1 MNNTSNNVIKRQ
13 LLVIQ
18 YLIESNYVS
27 TTDILTYLESKGI
40 DTQIRTIQRD
50 LNLLSEI
57 VPLEVRT
64 EDKPYSWRWKRIKN
78 ASIHTLSTAQVL
90 ALRIVETE
98 LQGVIPD
105 DLYEQLQPL
114 FIRSHFASA
123 LSQIDKSIE
132 DDTRLSPKMDFV
144 HISPLQRMVMHM
156 RAKATSRIKKNKPI
170 TIKYNEMFN
179 TKLTKDEKNIINLL
193 EIELEDQ
200 KLDFLFKLLSGK
212 I

>member
-27 TTDILTYLESKGI
+27 TTDILTHLESKGI

-64 EDKPYSWRWKRIKN
+64 EDKPYSWRWKRLKN
-78 ASIHTLSTAQVL
+78 ASVHTLSTAQIL

-98 LQGVIPD
+98 LKGVIPD
-105 DLYEQLQPL
+105 ELYEQLQPL

-123 LSQIDKSIE
+123 LSQIDGSIE
-132 DDTRLSPKMDFV
+132 NDTRLGPKMDFV
-144 HISPLQRMVMHM
+144 QISPFQRIIMNM
-156 RAKATSRIKKNKPI
+156 RAKAAFKIKRNKPI
-170 TIKYNEMFN
+170 IVNSNEQIY
-179 TKLTKDEKNIINLL
+179 TKLTNDEKITIKLL
-193 EIELEDQ
+193 EIELKNYEFS
-200 KLDFLFKLLSGK
+200 FLRNLLSNEN
-212 I
+212 

>member
-27 TTDILTYLESKGI
+27 TTDILTHLESKGI

-64 EDKPYSWRWKRIKN
+64 EDKPYSWRWKRLKN
-78 ASIHTLSTAQVL
+78 ASVHTLSTAQIL

-98 LQGVIPD
+98 LKGVIPD

-123 LSQIDKSIE
+123 LSQINDSV
-132 DDTRLSPKMDFV
+132 DSDTKLGPKMEFV
-144 HISPLQRMVMHM
+144 HTSPLQRMVMHM
-156 RAKATSRIKKNKPI
+156 RAKAASRIKKSKPVI
-170 TIKYNEMFN
+170 VSSDKQIY
-179 TKLTKDEKNIINLL
+179 TKLTTNEKAVIESLKTELQNHRFDFLCNLL
-193 EIELEDQ
+193 TGQI
-200 KLDFLFKLLSGK
+200 
-212 I
+212 

>member
-27 TTDILTYLESKGI
+27 TMDILTHLESKGI

-64 EDKPYSWRWKRIKN
+64 EDKPYSWRWKRLKN
-78 ASIHTLSTAQVL
+78 ASVHTLSTAQIL
-90 ALRIVETE
+90 ALRIVETQ
-98 LQGVIPD
+98 LKGVIPD
-105 DLYEQLQPL
+105 DLYDQLQPL

-132 DDTRLSPKMDFV
+132 DDIRLSSKMDFV

-156 RAKATSRIKKNKPI
+156 RAKSTPRIKKNKPI
-170 TIKYNEMFN
+170 IINSDEQIY
-179 TKLTKDEKNIINLL
+179 TKLTDYETISIASL
-193 EIELEDQ
+193 IVELE
-200 KLDFLFKLLSGK
+200 KHEFNFLCDMLSDK
-212 I
+212 F

>member
-27 TTDILTYLESKGI
+27 TIDIQTHLKSKGI
-40 DTQIRTIQRD
+40 DSQIRTIQRD

-64 EDKPYSWRWKRIKN
+64 EDKPYSWRWKRLKN
-78 ASIHTLSTAQVL
+78 TSIHTLSTAQVL

-98 LQGVIPD
+98 LKGVIPD

-114 FIRSHFASA
+114 FTKSHFISGLA
-123 LSQIDKSIE
+123 QIDEPVDS
-132 DDTRLSPKMDFV
+132 DTKLGPRMDFV
-144 HISPLQRMVMHM
+144 QMSLLQRTIMNM
-156 RAKATSRIKKNKPI
+156 RAKAAFKIKRSKPIIVNLNEQIYTKLTNDEKI
-170 TIKYNEMFN
+170 TIK
-179 TKLTKDEKNIINLL
+179 LL
-193 EIELEDQ
+193 NIELENHEFS
-200 KLDFLFKLLSGK
+200 FLRDLLNNEN
-212 I
+212 